1 MRNSGGGGE
10 HSRSWEWIACAKAP
24 RCWEPG
30 MSKAR
35 TKSTQRLKVRL
46 ARVRDLGS
54 QGSNLRAVEASG
66 RFEAG
71 V

>member
-1 MRNSGGGGE
+1 
-10 HSRSWEWIACAKAP
+10 
-24 RCWEPG
+24 

-35 TKSTQRLKVRL
+35 TKSTQRWEVRG
-46 ARVRDLGS
+46 RDLGS

>member
-1 MRNSGGGGE
+1 
-10 HSRSWEWIACAKAP
+10 
-24 RCWEPG
+24 

-35 TKSTQRLKVRL
+35 TKSTQRWEVRG
-46 ARVRDLGS
+46 RDLGS

-71 V
+71 VWLTGGQICPSDVSGYNRKFSLV

>member
-1 MRNSGGGGE
+1 MGGGGE
-10 HSRSWEWIACAKAP
+10 HFRSWEWTACAKAL

-35 TKSTQRLKVRL
+35 TKSTQRWEVRG
-46 ARVRDLGS
+46 RDLGS
-54 QGSNLRAVEASG
+54 QGSNLRAAEASG